1 MQEEV
6 VMKNTITAAV
16 ALAAAATGLLGTPAL
31 AAKPKL
37 TGEAKLA
44 QMLDGR
50 EAGKPVNCLPLGSA
64 QESRIID
71 KTAIVYRFG
80 NTLYVNRPTNADT
93 LDDDDVMVTRTSQ
106 SSLCRLDTVQLHD
119 RTSYF
124 YSGFVG
130 LQDFVPYKKIAS
142 AR

>member
-1 MQEEV
+1 
-6 VMKNTITAAV
+6 MKKSITAAITMAV
-16 ALAAAATGLLGTPAL
+16 AATALLATPTM

-44 QMLDGR
+44 RMLEGR
-50 EAGKPVNCLPLGSA
+50 QPGKPVNCLPLGSA

-80 NTLYVNRPTNADT
+80 NTLYVNRPTNADA
-93 LDDDDVMVTRTSQ
+93 LDDDDIMVTSTSQ

-119 RTSYF
+119 RTSRF

-130 LQDFVPYKKIAS
+130 LQDFVPYKKVAS